1 MGLIMMN
8 RKIFNLLKSMI
19 VFIFCVFAIYM
30 LFTKIDNQALTVAV
44 DTKTGTFKTRFSED
58 EIAQMSQFEI
68 PIAGADINKIRE
80 IRVYRY
86 FETVCVDKI
95 TTADI
100 DRYTTVQNETF
111 VFNDNACEL
120 LRRNSKSFLFER
132 VFIIEV
138 MLAVAIFVWI
148 FINAIE
154 ERSNP
159 ENRDNHGPIH
169 EIKRFCN
176 DIIRYWQF
184 MNYAAKADLRAEV
197 ANSYLNRLWWLLEP
211 LFSMLVYVIVFGRIM
226 GNSVENY
233 ATYTFSAL
241 LMWTFFSKAINY
253 SVKCVRN
260 NRDIVTKVYVP
271 KHVLLISNMI
281 LNMYK
286 LVFSLIVLIPMLII
300 FKVNIGLCVLGVIP
314 AYVLMI
320 LLSFGPGMILLHFG
334 VYIDDLA
341 YAVNILL
348 QMLMFLSG
356 IFYDVITSLPTP
368 LNTLMLEANPVSMF
382 VDTMRNALLNNLVSN
397 VPLVILWT
405 ILAVEF
411 CYIGVHIVYKNENG
425 YVKVV

>member
-1 MGLIMMN
+1 
-8 RKIFNLLKSMI
+8 
-19 VFIFCVFAIYM
+19 
-30 LFTKIDNQALTVAV
+30 
-44 DTKTGTFKTRFSED
+44 
-58 EIAQMSQFEI
+58 
-68 PIAGADINKIRE
+68 
-80 IRVYRY
+80 
-86 FETVCVDKI
+86 
-95 TTADI
+95 
-100 DRYTTVQNETF
+100 
-111 VFNDNACEL
+111 
-120 LRRNSKSFLFER
+120 
-132 VFIIEV
+132 
-138 MLAVAIFVWI
+138 
-148 FINAIE
+148 
-154 ERSNP
+154 
-159 ENRDNHGPIH
+159 
-169 EIKRFCN
+169 
-176 DIIRYWQF
+176 

-300 FKVNIGLCVLGVIP
+300 FKVNIGFCVLGVIP

-356 IFYDVITSLPTP
+356 IFYDVITS
-368 LNTLMLEANPVSMF
+368 F
-382 VDTMRNALLNNLVSN
+382 QR
-397 VPLVILWT
+397 
-405 ILAVEF
+405 
-411 CYIGVHIVYKNENG
+411 H
-425 YVKVV
+425 